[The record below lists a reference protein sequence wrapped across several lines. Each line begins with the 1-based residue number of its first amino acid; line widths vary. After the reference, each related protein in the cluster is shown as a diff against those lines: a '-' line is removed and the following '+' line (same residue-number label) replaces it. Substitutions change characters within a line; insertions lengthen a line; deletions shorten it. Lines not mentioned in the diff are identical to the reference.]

1 MDSKSKRK
9 MMTSASDPTNSNCD
23 DVNSSVNISSVSNAT
38 DENTLPPVLRSAEA
52 SVVKKRKRNRETNG
66 RETEEI
72 VKKFP

>member
-1 MDSKSKRK
+1 
-9 MMTSASDPTNSNCD
+9 MTSASDPTNSNCD

>member
-1 MDSKSKRK
+1 

-52 SVVKKRKRNRETNG
+52 SVVNKRKRNRETNG